1 MFRNSIRGRVQS
13 DRGQTQVRDQTERP
27 NRKTKQRNQT
37 ETVRRERE
45 LKKKKR
51 DQKVHAS
58 SFISRTVTSL
68 SSSGW
73 FLSRLAEAVED
84 VEADEDKQERDT
96 KVDSDDLFISGVV
109 V

>member
-1 MFRNSIRGRVQS
+1 M
-13 DRGQTQVRDQTERP
+13 RDQTERP
-27 NRKTKQRNQT
+27 NRKNKQRNQT

-45 LKKKKR
+45 LKKKR